1 MSLANFNKMYII
13 IGTIIIVVIIG
24 ITIFLVSNL
33 SKHDTKPGKDIVPNQ
48 RQTTFIPKTT
58 QQPTTQP
65 PSTQQ
70 PSTQQPTTQP
80 PTTQPPTTQPPS
92 TQQPST
98 QPPSTQQP
106 TTQPPSTQPPTT
118 FMPTTF
124 MPTTFM
130 PTTFMPTTYPIV
142 SENYIKEKLS
152 NMFNDELK
160 HIFIYKSL
168 SSTPPPHTTTP
179 SGTPTPGGRSYSL
192 EEQAYY
198 KKIYDIFN
206 LDNKISDSSLI
217 GAKAIINILIQN
229 TGTINDTIINT
240 YLSSQEFL
248 KYFSQ
253 LLSNLLSNSFSEN
266 LLKYVDDNVAMTTY
280 NIFVNKSTDLLFG
293 FLYKED
299 NLRPI
304 DNLAEFKKQL
314 MGKNRQTVNEFLIPI
329 IPILSQFI
337 VTNMGT
343 FSSFSFDILN
353 KPLIFISNLM
363 VQLKNYCS
371 QLECNNVNFD
381 IEQIIQNIEDNSRTD
396 VKTYIDNNEFIV
408 QENKEPIKNL
418 ISEIKTKK

>member
-13 IGTIIIVVIIG
+13 IGTIIIVVIAG
-24 ITIFLVSNL
+24 ITIFLVSNR
-33 SKHDTKPGKDIVPNQ
+33 SKHDTKSGKDIVPNQ
-48 RQTTFIPKTT
+48 RQTTFIPKS
-58 QQPTTQP
+58 TQP
-65 PSTQQ
+65 
-70 PSTQQPTTQP
+70 
-80 PTTQPPTTQPPS
+80 
-92 TQQPST
+92 PST
-98 QPPSTQQP
+98 QPPSTQP
-106 TTQPPSTQPPTT
+106 PSTQPPSTQPPSTQPPST

-124 MPTTFM
+124 P
-130 PTTFMPTTYPIV
+130 PTTYPII

-168 SSTPPPHTTTP
+168 SSTPPNTTTP
-179 SGTPTPGGRSYSL
+179 SGTPSPGGHSYSL

-198 KKIYDIFN
+198 KQIYEIFN
-206 LDNKISDSSLI
+206 LDNKISDSSLN
-217 GAKAIINILIQN
+217 GAKAIINTLQN
-229 TGTINDTIINT
+229 TGTINNSIINT

-248 KYFSQ
+248 TYFSQ

-266 LLKYVDDNVAMTTY
+266 LLKYVDDNVAITTY

-299 NLRPI
+299 NLTPI
-304 DNLAEFKKQL
+304 DNLAVFKNQL
-314 MGKNRQTVNEFLIPI
+314 MSKNRQTVNEFLIPI

-343 FSSFSFDILN
+343 FSSLSFDILN

-363 VQLKNYCS
+363 SELKTYCS
-371 QLECNNVNFD
+371 QLPCNSVNFD
-381 IEQIIQNIEDNSRTD
+381 IKQIIENIEVSSRID
-396 VKTYIDNNEFIV
+396 VNTYIDNNEFIV

>member
-13 IGTIIIVVIIG
+13 IGTIILLTIIG
-24 ITIFLVSNL
+24 IVIFVVSNR
-33 SKHDTKPGKDIVPNQ
+33 SKHDTKSGKNIGPNQ

-58 QQPTTQP
+58 QS
-65 PSTQQ
+65 PSTQ
-70 PSTQQPTTQP
+70 S
-80 PTTQPPTTQPPS
+80 
-92 TQQPST
+92 PST
-98 QPPSTQQP
+98 QPPSTQ
-106 TTQPPSTQPPTT
+106 PPSTQPPST

-124 MPTTFM
+124 MPTTF
-130 PTTFMPTTYPIV
+130 PPTTYPII

-168 SSTPPPHTTTP
+168 SSTPPHTTTP
-179 SGTPTPGGRSYSL
+179 SGTPTPSPGGHSYSL

-206 LDNKISDSSLI
+206 FDNKISDSSLI
-217 GAKAIINILIQN
+217 GAKAIVNILIQN
-229 TGTINDTIINT
+229 TGTINNSIINT

-248 KYFSQ
+248 TYFSQ
-253 LLSNLLSNSFSEN
+253 LLINLLSNSFSEN
-266 LLKYVDDNVAMTTY
+266 LLKYVDNNVAMTTY

-299 NLRPI
+299 NLTPI
-304 DNLAEFKKQL
+304 DNLAAFKNQL
-314 MGKNRQTVNEFLIPI
+314 MAKNRQTVNEFLIPI
-329 IPILSQFI
+329 IPILSKFI

-363 VQLKNYCS
+363 SELKSYCS
-371 QLECNNVNFD
+371 QLPCNSVNFD
-381 IEQIIQNIEDNSRTD
+381 IKQIIENIEVSSRID
-396 VKTYIDNNEFIV
+396 VNTYIDNNEFIV